1 MEQLSIQI
9 NSMEDAVR
17 GIEAAQRKACTA
29 FIEIG
34 YILRKADDAELYKE
48 KGYSSIF
55 VFAEREY
62 GWDQSQTSRFMSIN
76 REYSEGGYSCT
87 LQERYEGYGQAKL
100 AEMLKLPEGLRE
112 EITPEMK
119 RDDIRELK
127 KDYRAAE
134 ETRQEE
140 QFREAFAPAQT
151 EGALLEKT
159 ARALLNQTTYAQR
172 IPDLWPLMLKHRQ
185 GETVNEMDVLM
196 ALIPGGYGHAR
207 VQSYMCFFRREE
219 MSIMHGRDKE
229 RHSYTELLDTI
240 ANLSETAEFDT
251 PENWYQTVFGKEFP
265 GKLREEEKTPEN
277 DENPKGN
284 QASGNPENQAEKPAK
299 TIPKKEQNHTLHTGG
314 IQKKEESGENPPTEA
329 PEKEENNENPKGNQ
343 PLEGQTEI
351 GDFAEQMPIT
361 CGETLK
367 KENDEALPCTE
378 PAPEHLPETIEYNE
392 NPKGNQPLGGLAD
405 IMEKKCPYCCGSK
418 EIYSINYA
426 FFISLSPSGE
436 GKIGKISAPQEHE
449 LIRFEYCPKCGRKL
463 KK

>member
-1 MEQLSIQI
+1 MKQLSIQI

-55 VFAEREY
+55 IFAEKEY

-100 AEMLKLPEGLRE
+100 AEMLKLPERLRE

-127 KDYRAAE
+127 RDYRAAE

-151 EGALLEKT
+151 EGTLLEKT
-159 ARALLNQTTYAQR
+159 ARALLSQTTYAQR
-172 IPDLWPLMLKHRQ
+172 IPDLWPLMLRYRQ
-185 GETVNEMDVLM
+185 GQTANEMDILM
-196 ALIPGGYGHAR
+196 ALVPSGYGHAR
-207 VQSYMCFFRREE
+207 VQSYMCFFRKEE
-219 MSIMHGRDKE
+219 MSIMHGREKE
-229 RHSYTELLDTI
+229 KHSYTELLDTI
-240 ANLSETAEFDT
+240 VNLSETAEPDT
-251 PENWYQTVFGKEFP
+251 PENWYRTVFGKELP
-265 GKLREEEKTPEN
+265 GKIQEEGKIPEN
-277 DENPKGN
+277 DETPKGDRT
-284 QASGNPENQAEKPAK
+284 SGNPENQAEKPAK
-299 TIPKKEQNHTLHTGG
+299 TIPEKEQNHTLHTGG
-314 IQKKEESGENPPTEA
+314 TQEEESGKNSPTVAPGKAENS
-329 PEKEENNENPKGNQ
+329 ENPKGNQ
-343 PLEGQTEI
+343 PLEEQTEI

-367 KENDEALPCTE
+367 KEDDEALPCTE
-378 PAPEHLPETIEYNE
+378 PAPELLPETNRNNE
-392 NPKGNQPLGGLAD
+392 ISKGNQPLVRPAD
-405 IMEKKCPYCCGSK
+405 AADEKCPYCRGNK
-418 EIYSINYA
+418 EIYSSNYV

-436 GKIGKISAPQEHE
+436 GKVGKIAAPQEYE
-449 LIRFEYCPKCGRKL
+449 TIRFECCPKCGRKL
-463 KK
+463 EE